1 MSTVYL
7 IFMVLCLT
15 GLAIRTGYE
24 LLKGAGRIDP
34 KSMPVFVVVFIGMC
48 LMLASWPFMSLADP
62 YRLTLP
68 DALHWMGLLLLILG
82 LGLAVGGLLQLRGL
96 ENIDHLVT
104 NDIFSRI
111 RHPMYTGFIF
121 WILGWVIY
129 NGAIVSVAMGIIG
142 IVCVLSWRRMEERKL
157 SAQFGEA
164 YMRYKKQTW
173 F

>member
-1 MSTVYL
+1 MSTAYM
-7 IFMVLCLT
+7 IFVVFCWT

-24 LLKGAGRIDP
+24 HLKEAGRIDP
-34 KSMPVFVVVFIGMC
+34 KSIPVFVVVFIGMC

-62 YRLTLP
+62 YPLTLP
-68 DALHWMGLLLLILG
+68 FALHWMGLLLVILG

-104 NDIFSRI
+104 NGIFSRI

-121 WILGWVIY
+121 WILGWLIY
-129 NGAIVSVAMGIIG
+129 KGATVSVAMGIIG
-142 IVCVLSWRRMEERKL
+142 IVCILSWRRMEELKL
-157 SAQFGEA
+157 STQFGEA
-164 YMRYKKQTW
+164 YMRYRKQTW